1 MIRAEI
7 QTSVTVE
14 KSVLLN
20 GANIIA
26 AQRFTVP
33 EWRFLALVL
42 VPPPSYRR
50 AYRPRSFIMNAYF
63 SSETAIMHGY

>member
-1 MIRAEI
+1 MWCVIQTEM

-26 AQRFTVP
+26 AQQFTVP
-33 EWRFLALVL
+33 EWCVLASVLVL
-42 VPPPSYRR
+42 PLRL
-50 AYRPRSFIMNAYF
+50 
-63 SSETAIMHGY
+63 